1 MHFKK
6 SLLRVEKHL
15 EERNPCDS
23 PYSVP
28 GNRDL
33 PRAAISIV
41 SDGRAVENNKEKRL
55 VPEQIKKKKKK
66 VVKVWHEK
74 PLTACC

>member
-1 MHFKK
+1 MAIQCILKIKFVKGGEAPGRK
-6 SLLRVEKHL
+6 ESLRQ
-15 EERNPCDS
+15 S
-23 PYSVP
+23 YSVP

-55 VPEQIKKKKKK
+55 VPEQIKKNKKKGCQS
-66 VVKVWHEK
+66 
-74 PLTACC
+74 LA